1 MIFQAILSELN
12 CTLYQNTDVTLQT
25 KQGRKTLPKRLLG
38 ASGHKKS
45 ELKTFGRSQQSCK
58 LHQRHG
64 SKQERTCRK
73 TFRNTRVY
81 KGSCN

>member
-1 MIFQAILSELN
+1 MVNIIGQNRLNNWVIHMIFQAILSELN

-45 ELKTFGRSQQSCK
+45 ELKTFGRSLQSCK
-58 LHQRHG
+58 LHQRPG
-64 SKQERTCRK
+64 S
-73 TFRNTRVY
+73 
-81 KGSCN
+81 